1 MAVQSSRFYS
11 DNKGSQKSFYKKYCL
26 WRGSWHYILQ
36 LCISA
41 EAVSEMYPH
50 LVRTCFFCIDKCV
63 LQREWWI
70 QTLPQSLWTM
80 ELSEP
85 KPNKTRFWVIQ
96 AWKVMLHFVFS
107 LLSRTCQKRFI
118 QLHCQKIW
126 SIPSLSS
133 SQKVHLE
140 QLTIP
145 FFMRTTFVA
154 RIQWTIL
161 IWSHFN
167 FISLI
172 FCIICYD

>member
-96 AWKVMLHFVFS
+96 AWKVMLHFVLVYFPE
-107 LLSRTCQKRFI
+107 LAKNILYNYTAKKYDQYYLC
-118 QLHCQKIW
+118 
-126 SIPSLSS
+126 
-133 SQKVHLE
+133 HL
-140 QLTIP
+140 P
-145 FFMRTTFVA
+145 KKYS
-154 RIQWTIL
+154 W
-161 IWSHFN
+161 N
-167 FISLI
+167 N
-172 FCIICYD
+172 